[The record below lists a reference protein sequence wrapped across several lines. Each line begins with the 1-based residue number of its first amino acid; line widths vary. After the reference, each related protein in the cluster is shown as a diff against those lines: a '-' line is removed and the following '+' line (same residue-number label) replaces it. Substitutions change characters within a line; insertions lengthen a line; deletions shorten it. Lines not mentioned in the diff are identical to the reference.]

1 MDSSLPHRT
10 PGASGHEHGV
20 PRPEYGI
27 PSRELRERAAEG
39 WERFLDRFDDGEPD
53 GEPDHAGYERHP
65 LLGRQVRD
73 VASQG
78 EGELMAV
85 THEVHDDG
93 RVVRVAHIRPA
104 SGVEW
109 STAVANIQAAR

>member
-1 MDSSLPHRT
+1 MN
-10 PGASGHEHGV
+10 AV
-20 PRPEYGI
+20 
-27 PSRELRERAAEG
+27 
-39 WERFLDRFDDGEPD
+39 
-53 GEPDHAGYERHP
+53 DHAGYEQHA
-65 LLGRQVRD
+65 LLGRHVRD
-73 VASQG
+73 IASQG

-109 STAVANIQAAR
+109 STAATNVRAVG